1 MRRLTMCVLVLMCLA
16 PAGAGRD
23 AVLAQAAAAPAAQ
36 PAPALQPY
44 VVEYYYKVK
53 WGHFDEFMELYVKNH
68 YPILQKMQEDGKIL
82 SMSAA
87 YPRNHASEPARWDM
101 RFTIVYRDVIA
112 AHDETGMAIVEALYP
127 DQATFKKEEQRRF
140 ELLLE
145 HTDIPIYVDDLKE
158 WK

>member
-1 MRRLTMCVLVLMCLA
+1 MRRMMMCALVLMCLV
-16 PAGAGRD
+16 PEGAGRD
-23 AVLAQAAAAPAAQ
+23 AVLAQAAAQPAA
-36 PAPALQPY
+36 AALKPY
-44 VVEYYYKVK
+44 AVEYYYKVK
-53 WGHFDEFMELYVKNH
+53 WGHFDEFMELYAKNH
-68 YPILQKMQEDGKIL
+68 YPILRKMQESGRIL

-87 YPRNHASEPARWDM
+87 YPLNHASEPARWDM
-101 RFTIVYRDVIA
+101 RFTIVYRDVLA
-112 AHDETGMAIVEALYP
+112 AHDGTGSVSLEELYP

>member
-1 MRRLTMCVLVLMCLA
+1 MRRLTISALALLCLSLA
-16 PAGAGRD
+16 PAR
-23 AVLAQAAAAPAAQ
+23 AQQPAAAA
-36 PAPALQPY
+36 LKPY

-53 WGHFDEFMELYVKNH
+53 WGHFDEFFELYQKNH
-68 YPILQKMQEDGKIL
+68 LPILRKMQQDGGIL

-87 YPRNHASEPARWDM
+87 FPRNHANEPSRWDM
-101 RFTIVYRDVIA
+101 RFTIVYRDVVAEHTYNSDALIA
-112 AHDETGMAIVEALYP
+112 QMYP

-145 HTDIPIYVDDLKE
+145 HTDVPVVIEDVKD

>member
-1 MRRLTMCVLVLMCLA
+1 MRRITMCVLVLMCLA
-16 PAGAGRD
+16 SAGVGRD
-23 AVLAQAAAAPAAQ
+23 AVLAQAGAQ
-36 PAPALQPY
+36 PAAALQPY

-53 WGHFDEFMELYVKNH
+53 WGHFDEFLELYQKNH
-68 YPILQKMQEDGKIL
+68 LPILRKMQEDGSIL

-87 YPRNHASEPARWDM
+87 FPRNHANEPARWDM
-101 RFTIVYRDVIA
+101 RFTIVYRDVLAEHSYDGGALIR
-112 AHDETGMAIVEALYP
+112 TLYP

-145 HTDIPIYVDDLKE
+145 HTDVPVIVEDVKE